1 MATNR
6 QPSSFLPR
14 WLFWVES
21 LLLVTITALMTF
33 LVLKDD
39 PPGFPFVLYGIGVVA
54 PPSLVGFGTVL
65 FLVLRTRQIKKS
77 FQVGA
82 LIVLTGEFIAIFVNT
97 LLVNAIWDAQR
108 PPCQIQCGN
117 SAIIGG
123 LEIFWPIL
131 CMLPGIAAAGVA
143 SFLGWIVLRLQRGQE
158 SQIKAENG

>member
-1 MATNR
+1 MAINR
-6 QPSSFLPR
+6 QTSSFLPH
-14 WLFWVES
+14 WLFWFES
-21 LLLVTITALMTF
+21 LLLVTITALLTF

-39 PPGFPFVLYGIGVVA
+39 PSFPFVLYGIGVVA

-65 FLVLRTRQIKKS
+65 FWTLRTRQIKKS

-82 LIVLTGEFIAIFVNT
+82 LIILTGEFIAIFVNT

-117 SAIIGG
+117 SAIIGS

-131 CMLPGIAAAGVA
+131 CMIPGIAAAGVA

-158 SQIKAENG
+158 SQIKTENG